1 MNKILYCLLTIV
13 TAFTIISCGDRGGKE
28 LTSINPGLYEIEFNL
43 KYGGQLILV
52 KQRIRYTSEGTY
64 ESTNFQD
71 NTAVE
76 ELKGKF
82 KIENKQLIFYDNYYR
97 LITQEGSWIKKDPSN
112 VDVRKIKKGS
122 YQYYF
127 KFPNDQAREQY
138 RGLGLSEGWKTY
150 ERISD

>member
-13 TAFTIISCGDRGGKE
+13 TALTIISCGDRGGKE

-127 KFPNDQAREQY
+127 
-138 RGLGLSEGWKTY
+138 
-150 ERISD
+150 